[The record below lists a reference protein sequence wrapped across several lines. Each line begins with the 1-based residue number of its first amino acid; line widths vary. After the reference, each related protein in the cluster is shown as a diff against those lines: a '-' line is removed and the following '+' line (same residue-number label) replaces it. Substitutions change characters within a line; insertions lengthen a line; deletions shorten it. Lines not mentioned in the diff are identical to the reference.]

1 MTSTRSSAIPSVG
14 SGREGISWQPF
25 ARVSKFAPPRFL
37 ESTIGLLV
45 RTLLSLALGALA
57 ARPALAQAPSLS
69 PSKEPVIEA
78 APDSP
83 RVSTQEY
90 LDACRTG
97 QYEEAARYLALEGDL
112 SSKGPELA
120 RRLKAVLDQHLWIN
134 LSLLS
139 PLSEGD
145 QADGLGEGID
155 RLGAVPGTGG
165 RPETIRLVRRVDADR
180 VRWVFSSGT
189 VSRIDAWYGA
199 LGDRWVREN
208 LPEVLLR
215 PGPGELLWW
224 QWLALLP
231 LTALAW
237 LLGRLFGALSCRGFA
252 HLSSRTHSEWDDR
265 LISRLAGPLTLGWT
279 LAWMGV
285 FLIPLDLYAPADDI
299 LRRILKALG
308 LVTAFWGLWRVVD
321 LAAEAVRVLP
331 WVQERPSARSM
342 LGLGERFG
350 KAAVVAIGIVAALS
364 QLGYPVASLLA
375 GLGLGGLVFALAAQ
389 KTVENVFG
397 SVSLAADEPFRV
409 GDFVKIEDF
418 VGHVEAIGLRS
429 TRIRTLDRTVIAIP
443 NGRLADMRVESYTVR
458 DRMRLA
464 CTVSLVYSTTA
475 EQMRTVLSGLE
486 RVLRA
491 HPKIWPD
498 AVVVRFKELAAS
510 SLDIEIMAWF
520 QTEDWGEFQLIRQDI
535 LIQFM
540 DVVERAG
547 SAFAF
552 PTRTVHV
559 QAEAKSPGA

>member
-1 MTSTRSSAIPSVG
+1 MKLG
-14 SGREGISWQPF
+14 
-25 ARVSKFAPPRFL
+25 AR
-37 ESTIGLLV
+37 GLLW
-45 RTLLSLALGALA
+45 LALAA
-57 ARPALAQAPSLS
+57 STARPALAQAPSPTPS
-69 PSKEPVIEA
+69 PETVVEA

-83 RVSTQEY
+83 RVSVQEY
-90 LDACRTG
+90 LDACRAG
-97 QYEEAARYLALEGDL
+97 QYEEAARYLALDG
-112 SSKGPELA
+112 SPARGPELA
-120 RRLKAVLDQHLWIN
+120 RRLKAVLDHHLWID

-145 QADGLGEGID
+145 QKDGLGEGVD
-155 RLGAVPGTGG
+155 RLGAIPGPSG
-165 RPETIRLVRRVDADR
+165 RPETVRLVRKVDADR

-189 VSRIDAWYGA
+189 VSRIDVWYDA
-199 LGDRWVREN
+199 LGDRWIREN

-215 PGPGELLWW
+215 PGPSELLWW
-224 QWLALLP
+224 QWIALLP
-231 LTALAW
+231 LLALAW
-237 LLGRLFGALSCRGFA
+237 AFGRLCGALSRRLLA
-252 HLSSRTHSEWDDR
+252 HLSSRTQSEWDDQ
-265 LISRLAGPLTLGWT
+265 LIGRLAGPLTLGWALVWMAAFLT
-279 LAWMGV
+279 L
-285 FLIPLDLYAPADDI
+285 LHLNPPADDV
-299 LRRILKALG
+299 LRRSLKAFG
-308 LVTAFWGLWRVVD
+308 LIAIFWGLWRVVD
-321 LAAEAVRVLP
+321 LAAEGVRVLP

-342 LGLGERFG
+342 LGLGERLG
-350 KAAVVAIGIVAALS
+350 KVAVAAIGIVASLS
-364 QLGYPVASLLA
+364 ELGYPVASLLA

-389 KTVENVFG
+389 KTVENLFG

-418 VGHVEAIGLRS
+418 VGTVEAIGLRS

-475 EQMRTVLSGLE
+475 GQMKAVLAGLE

-491 HPKIWPD
+491 HPKIWPE

-520 QTEDWGEFQLIRQDI
+520 QTEDWGEFQAIRQEI

-552 PTRTVHV
+552 PTRTVQI
-559 QAEAKSPGA
+559 QAEAKPPAA

>member
-1 MTSTRSSAIPSVG
+1 MT
-14 SGREGISWQPF
+14 F
-25 ARVSKFAPPRFL
+25 LARN
-37 ESTIGLLV
+37 
-45 RTLLSLALGALA
+45 LLSLALGALA
-57 ARPALAQAPSLS
+57 ATPALAQAPSPTPS
-69 PSKEPVIEA
+69 PESVVEA
-78 APDSP
+78 TPDSP
-83 RVSTQEY
+83 RTSVQEY
-90 LDACRTG
+90 LDACRAG
-97 QYEEAARYLALEGDL
+97 QYDEAAKFLTLAGD
-112 SSKGPELA
+112 SASRGPELA
-120 RRLKAVLDQHLWIN
+120 RRLKAVLDHNLWID

-139 PLSEGD
+139 PLSEGNE
-145 QADGLGEGID
+145 ADGLGEGVD
-155 RLGAVPGTGG
+155 RLGAVPGPGG
-165 RPETIRLVRRVDADR
+165 RPETIRVVRRVDADR

-189 VSRIDAWYGA
+189 VSRIDVWYEA

-215 PGPGELLWW
+215 PGPRELLWW

-231 LTALAW
+231 LMALAW
-237 LLGRLFGALSCRGFA
+237 AIGRLFGALSRRVLA
-252 HLSSRTHSEWDDR
+252 HLSSRTQSEWDDK
-265 LISRLAGPLTLGWT
+265 LIGRLAGPLTLGWA
-279 LAWMGV
+279 LVWMGA
-285 FLIPLDLYAPADDI
+285 FITLLHLNAPADDL
-299 LRRILKALG
+299 LRRSLKALG
-308 LVTAFWGLWRVVD
+308 LITFFWGLWRVVD
-321 LAAEAVRVLP
+321 LAAQGVRVLP
-331 WVQERPSARSM
+331 WVQERPSAKSM
-342 LGLGERFG
+342 LGLGERLG
-350 KAAVVAIGIVAALS
+350 KVAVAAIGIVAALS
-364 QLGYPVASLLA
+364 ELGYPVASLLA

-418 VGHVEAIGLRS
+418 VGTIEAIGLRS

-443 NGRLADMRVESYTVR
+443 NGRLADMRVESYTIR

-520 QTEDWGEFQLIRQDI
+520 QTQDWGEFQLIRQDI

-540 DVVERAG
+540 DVVEGAG
-547 SAFAF
+547 SGFAF
-552 PTRTVHV
+552 PTQTVHV
-559 QAEAKSPGA
+559 HAEAKSPGV